1 MQQNQNEHVRY
12 NLMNHKDKN
21 LKLFKG
27 AWK

>member
-1 MQQNQNEHVRY
+1 MQQNQNEHVRD
-12 NLMNHKDKN
+12 NPLNHEDKN